1 MDSDKSDNKIKPMKK
16 RNVHEGRSRT
26 SLCFTAPVHEHF
38 KEVLTQLYGFVAF
51 VQWSQLKFKDANDI

>member
-16 RNVHEGRSRT
+16 RNVHE
-26 SLCFTAPVHEHF
+26 VHEHF